1 MAENYLI
8 IGRGPAGITVAE
20 NIRSSNNKGEMG
32 QRTYFK
38 GDKHSE
44 YVMITTREGAIVGA
58 VVYGL
63 PKIGMKLKDVIEK
76 QRVIPDLEKFI
87 AQKEGRLDMLLK
99 ILS

>member
-1 MAENYLI
+1 
-8 IGRGPAGITVAE
+8 
-20 NIRSSNNKGEMG
+20 
-32 QRTYFK
+32 
-38 GDKHSE
+38 
-44 YVMITTREGAIVGA
+44 MITTREGAIVGA
-58 VVYGL
+58 VVCGL